1 MKQSVGDI
9 YSAYYLIGNKM
20 IQKVLVSKAD
30 KKDKGMKPD
39 KINKLIKKAGGSI
52 FVAVIWQI
60 ASVMTGLELLLASP
74 VTVLRT
80 LAGMLVTRQFYGI
93 LYLSVMHIMS
103 GMLAGCLIGI
113 CAGILSAQ
121 FDFLKDV
128 ARHCRTVNE
137 ITSCCGIYNTC
148 AYVVGYKNV
157 TFIISAMVVIPMI
170 TTGVKE
176 ALIIQITSR

>member
-1 MKQSVGDI
+1 
-9 YSAYYLIGNKM
+9 
-20 IQKVLVSKAD
+20 
-30 KKDKGMKPD
+30 MKPD
-39 KINKLIKKAGGSI
+39 KINKLIKRLA
-52 FVAVIWQI
+52 AVSLWLIIWQI

-121 FDFLKDV
+121 FDFFKGV

-148 AYVVGYKNV
+148 AYVVG
-157 TFIISAMVVIPMI
+157 F
-170 TTGVKE
+170 
-176 ALIIQITSR
+176 

>member
-1 MKQSVGDI
+1 MW
-9 YSAYYLIGNKM
+9 LI
-20 IQKVLVSKAD
+20 
-30 KKDKGMKPD
+30 
-39 KINKLIKKAGGSI
+39 
-52 FVAVIWQI
+52 IWQI

-113 CAGILSAQ
+113 CAGILSAR
-121 FDFLKDV
+121 FDFFKGV

-137 ITSCCGIYNTC
+137 ILPV
-148 AYVVGYKNV
+148 AA
-157 TFIISAMVVIPMI
+157 FIILVLMWWGSKMLHLLSVQW
-170 TTGVKE
+170 
-176 ALIIQITSR
+176 L